1 MGAQDR
7 VRDVLRL
14 SSDLERELLSA
25 RSERTVAAAQSRR
38 RHARRLFAEHSRCV
52 LIEIGTDRS
61 ESAFVSMPFDI
72 SEGGIGLLHGRYVA
86 PQTTCRVL
94 LRDLEGN
101 AHDLRG
107 TVHRCSL
114 LEGRVHELGIALSAT
129 LDPARFTASEAAIPI
144 KVDPTLERI
153 AELGQELADL
163 ARNHAEAAPILKLIE
178 TLVGLGEALAEPAE
192 TPEPKGDETA
202 EKPDSEDSP
211 AGGAGAAGESDP
223 SEPPAAAAA

>member
-1 MGAQDR
+1 MNAQDR

-25 RSERTVAAAQSRR
+25 RSDRTVAAGQSRR

-52 LIEIGTDRS
+52 LVEIGADRS
-61 ESAFVSMPFDI
+61 ESAFVSIPFDI

-114 LEGRVHELGIALSAT
+114 LEGRVHEIGVALSAT
-129 LDPARFTASEAAIPI
+129 VDPARFTTAEASIPVT
-144 KVDPTLERI
+144 VDPTLERI
-153 AELGQELADL
+153 AELGQELTDL
-163 ARNHAEAAPILKLIE
+163 ARNHAEAAPILALIE
-178 TLVGLGEALAEPAE
+178 ELTKLGEQCAAPADEPHAEGDDVATSEDQDASEPAE
-192 TPEPKGDETA
+192 P
-202 EKPDSEDSP
+202 
-211 AGGAGAAGESDP
+211 
-223 SEPPAAAAA
+223 